1 MKKIY
6 LVRHGQSEG
15 NIGPIRQSPE
25 SPLTE
30 TGQKQASLLAERLSH
45 LEFELLISSPFKRA
59 YQTAEIISSKTGKQI
74 IKNNLFIE
82 RKRPSKQINQ
92 PKDSEDNI
100 QSEIKYNQAFKEDK
114 KYKDG
119 ESFVEITQRARDALS
134 FLDEK
139 TNKSTVVVTHGIF
152 LRVIC
157 AIVLLKESVTAEN
170 CFEMIKTLKTANTGI
185 TVIEKDEYDEWH
197 LITWNDHAHF
207 AE

>member
-15 NIGPIRQSPE
+15 NIGLIRQSPE
-25 SPLTE
+25 NPLTE
-30 TGQKQASLLAERLSH
+30 RGQRQAHRLSERLSC
-45 LEFELLISSPFKRA
+45 LEFDLLVSSPFTRA
-59 YQTAEIISSKTGKQI
+59 YQTAEIISNKTGKQI
-74 IKNNLFIE
+74 IENDLFIE
-82 RKRPSKQINQ
+82 RKRPSEQINQ
-92 PKDSEDNI
+92 PKDSEDNV
-100 QSEIKYNQAFKEDK
+100 QSEIEYNQAFKENK

-139 TNKSTVVVTHGIF
+139 TDISTVVVTHGIF

-157 AIVLLKESVTAEN
+157 AIVLLKESITAEN

-185 TVIEKDEYDEWH
+185 TVIEKDEYDQWR
-197 LITWNDHAHF
+197 LVTWNDHAHF